1 MAQKNVRCKPPERS
15 KRTLRALRRAIASV
29 TILAACL
36 LVVSVNARQTVPSAV
51 PRRES
56 APEKPAFEV
65 ATIKLAL
72 PNAAPRNQLLRVSP
86 NRISIPSMTLSWLIY
101 TAYGEGMSTSTAVVG
116 GPDWRNQTAY
126 AIEAQ
131 SQQPA
136 TQLQFQ
142 AMLRTLLEDR
152 FGLKIH
158 REAVEGDIYALVLD
172 RSDGKLGPKVQPWTG
187 TCANGRTP
195 SKDEYDDPL
204 IPACPSGL
212 LGNRLF
218 VDGGTMFS
226 AADLLSLPMSRTLLG
241 RVVQDRTGLTGR
253 HKIDLDY
260 PFVLPRNSDPNVP
273 DPRPSLFTVIREQ
286 WGMKLEPSRGE
297 FKKIVV
303 DDAQRPAEN

>member
-1 MAQKNVRCKPPERS
+1 MVRM
-15 KRTLRALRRAIASV
+15 
-29 TILAACL
+29 
-36 LVVSVNARQTVPSAV
+36 
-51 PRRES
+51 
-56 APEKPAFEV
+56 
-65 ATIKLAL
+65 
-72 PNAAPRNQLLRVSP
+72 SP

-172 RSDGKLGPKVQPWTG
+172 RSDSKLGPKVQPWTG

-195 SKDEYDDPL
+195 SKDEYDDAL
-204 IPACPSGL
+204 IAACPSGL
-212 LGNRLF
+212 LANRLF
-218 VDGGTMFS
+218 LDGGTMFS

-241 RVVQDRTGLTGR
+241 RVVQDRTGLAGR
-253 HKIDLDY
+253 YKIDLDY
-260 PFVLPRNSDPNVP
+260 PFVLPRNSDPTAPN
-273 DPRPSLFTVIREQ
+273 PRPSLFTVIREQ
-286 WGMKLEPSRGE
+286 WGMKLEPSRGQ
-297 FKKIVV
+297 FKRIVV
-303 DDAQRPAEN
+303 DDAQRPTEN